1 MEKGFIHFANVIINC
16 RDIIK
21 ITRSTGYD
29 DNGKIKYGV
38 TVILRGDTPNET
50 EWFGDDQRMLTDRMV
65 SLRRILCEN

>member
-1 MEKGFIHFANVIINC
+1 MGKGFIHFANTIINC
-16 RDIIK
+16 EDIIK

-29 DNGKIKYGV
+29 DNGKIKYGI
-38 TVILRGDTPNET
+38 TAILRGDTFNET